1 MASAIDAFKI
11 QQKTEILM
19 KQSEYLRFDA
29 VALADLIR
37 RKEVSA
43 REVCDAAIERASAVN
58 DRLNAICHPQF
69 QEAQAQPCPPDS
81 TFCGVP
87 MLLKDLMQQQQGHPC
102 TYGSR
107 SLKNNIASQDSE
119 YVRRARAG
127 GLVFLGR
134 TATPEFG
141 LKGVTE
147 SQLWGPTRN
156 PWNTGLTPGGSSGG
170 SAAAVAAGIVP
181 IAGANDGG
189 GSIRIPAAYSGVF
202 GLKPSRGRISA
213 GPFAG
218 EAWTGASM
226 DHVVTRTV
234 RDSAAMLDVLA
245 GPATGDP
252 FRIPQPSAP
261 YGELMQQTP
270 RPLRIGIFT
279 SSPYDTEVARE
290 CVEAVED
297 TARVLENLG
306 HTVEYARPDFDGLA
320 LARCYLGLYFGEVST
335 LMDHARTEL
344 DARDSDFELD
354 TRVLGMLGRTLPLPE
369 YVRRRQQ
376 WNDFSRALGAY
387 FESYDMYLCPTAG
400 QMPARIGELDT
411 PAHLRFAMKMML
423 KLNAGKMVHRSGQ
436 VDQMAL
442 ESLAR
447 TPFTQL
453 ANLTGT
459 PAMSVP
465 LSWSTDGLP
474 VGVQFGAPHGAED
487 LLLQLAAQLEEASPW
502 FGQYEKLESLV

>member
-1 MASAIDAFKI
+1 
-11 QQKTEILM
+11 M
-19 KQSEYLRFDA
+19 KQSEYLRYDA

-37 RKEVSA
+37 RKEVTA
-43 REVCDAAIERASAVN
+43 REVCDAAIERATSVN
-58 DRLNAICHPQF
+58 DRLNAICYPQF
-69 QEAQAQPCPPDS
+69 SDAQEQSFPVDG

-107 SLKNNIASQDSE
+107 GLKNNISSQDSE
-119 YVRRARAG
+119 YVRRAKEG
-127 GLVFLGR
+127 GLVILGR

-147 SQLWGPTRN
+147 SELWGPTRN
-156 PWNTGLTPGGSSGG
+156 PWNTERTPGGSSGG
-170 SAAAVAAGIVP
+170 SGAAVAAGIVP
-181 IAGANDGG
+181 MAGANDGG
-189 GSIRIPAAYSGVF
+189 GSIRIPAAYNGLF
-202 GLKPSRGRISA
+202 GLKPSRGRISS
-213 GPFAG
+213 GPYAS

-234 RDSAAMLDVLA
+234 RDSAAMLDVLS
-245 GPATGDP
+245 GPAIGDP
-252 FRIPQPSAP
+252 FVIPHPEAP
-261 YGELMQQTP
+261 FSDLMQQAP
-270 RPLRIGIFT
+270 RPLRIGVFT
-279 SSPYDTEVARE
+279 CSPYSTEVARE
-290 CVEAVED
+290 CVDAVED
-297 TARVLENLG
+297 AARMLESLG
-306 HTVEYARPDFDGLA
+306 HSVEYARPEFDGMA
-320 LARCYLGLYFGEVST
+320 LARCYLGLYFGEVSS
-335 LMDHARTEL
+335 LMDYARTEL
-344 DARDSDFELD
+344 GARDGDFELD
-354 TRVLGMLGRTLPLPE
+354 TRLIGMLGRTMPLPD
-369 YVRRRQQ
+369 YVKRRQQ

-387 FESYDMYLCPTAG
+387 FQSYDMYLCPTVG
-400 QMPARIGELDT
+400 QMPAKIGELDT
-411 PAHLRFAMKMML
+411 PPHLQLAAKLML

-465 LSWSTDGLP
+465 LNWSTDGLP
-474 VGVQFGAPHGAED
+474 VGIQFGAPHGAEG

-502 FGQYEKLESLV
+502 FGQYERLDTLA

>member
-1 MASAIDAFKI
+1 
-11 QQKTEILM
+11 M

-37 RKEVSA
+37 RKEVTP
-43 REVCDAAIERASAVN
+43 REVCDAAIERAVSVN
-58 DRLNAICHPQF
+58 DQLNAICYPQF
-69 QEAQAQPCPPDS
+69 TDAQEQSFATAFATDG

-87 MLLKDLMQQQQGHPC
+87 MLLKDLSQQQQGRPC
-102 TYGSR
+102 SYGSR
-107 SLKNNIASQDSE
+107 GLKNNIASQDSE
-119 YVRRARAG
+119 YVRRAREG

-147 SQLWGPTRN
+147 SRLWGATRN
-156 PWNTGLTPGGSSGG
+156 PWNPERTPGGSSGG
-170 SAAAVAAGIVP
+170 SGAAVAAGIVP

-189 GSIRIPAAYSGVF
+189 GSIRIPAAYNGLF
-202 GLKPSRGRISA
+202 GLKPSRGRISS
-213 GPFAG
+213 GPFVG
-218 EAWTGASM
+218 EAWTGAST

-252 FRIPQPSAP
+252 FVIPQPVTPFS
-261 YGELMQQTP
+261 ELMQQSP
-270 RPLRIGIFT
+270 RPLRIGVFT
-279 SSPYDTEVARE
+279 ASPYSTEVAQE
-290 CVEAVED
+290 CVDAVED
-297 TARVLENLG
+297 AARMLESLG
-306 HTVEYARPDFDGLA
+306 HTVEYARPEFDGMA

-335 LMDHARTEL
+335 LMDYAKTEL
-344 DARDSDFELD
+344 GARDRDFELD
-354 TRVLGMLGRTLPLPE
+354 TRLIAMLGRTLPLPE

-376 WNDFSRALGAY
+376 WNDFSRALGTY
-387 FESYDMYLCPTAG
+387 FQSYDMYLCPTAG
-400 QMPARIGELDT
+400 QMPAKIGELDT
-411 PAHLRFAMKMML
+411 PAHLQLVSRLML

-465 LSWSTDGLP
+465 LNWSTDGLP

-502 FGQYEKLESLV
+502 FGQYERLESLE